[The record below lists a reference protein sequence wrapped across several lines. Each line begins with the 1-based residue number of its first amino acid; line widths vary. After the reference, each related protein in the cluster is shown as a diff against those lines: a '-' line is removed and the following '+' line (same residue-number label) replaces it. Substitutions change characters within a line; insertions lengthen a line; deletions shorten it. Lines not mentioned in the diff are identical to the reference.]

1 MILPNDPRFRAARIW
16 SNQELRKFA
25 PKLRGSMVNVSGWRD
40 SDKEGGTYQ
49 ANYFTNASEYWITN
63 WKAEARGLQGDLPN
77 EFFLDLEQDLPDELH
92 GKFDVV
98 FNHTTLEHVFDV
110 FKAFENLCDL
120 SSDVI
125 IVVVPFLQ
133 EQHGAYGDYWR
144 FTPWAVKRLFQRFG
158 VTPAYINFND
168 GKRDAI
174 YLVAVGAR
182 QPSSIKLFEQIDGNC
197 VELVEQT
204 FIGTKIL
211 DRQSWIIRLLIRI
224 INRII

>member
-1 MILPNDPRFRAARIW
+1 M
-16 SNQELRKFA
+16 
-25 PKLRGSMVNVSGWRD
+25 
-40 SDKEGGTYQ
+40 
-49 ANYFTNASEYWITN
+49 
-63 WKAEARGLQGDLPN
+63 
-77 EFFLDLEQDLPDELH
+77 FLDGVIVIKKVVHTRQITLLTHELH